1 MGVKKLWQIVSDFV
15 FSNTNKDF
23 LVFLFFL
30 GLSGIFWLS
39 LTLNETYER
48 EFSIPVS
55 VVDIPKNA
63 VLTSDEVDT
72 IKMTI
77 RDKGIVLVAY
87 QYGDYLNRLRIP
99 FKNYTRNNGSGS
111 VPASELQKLVYQN
124 LVSSSKI
131 TACKPDKL
139 EFFYNYGTHKKVPVR
154 WSGRV
159 IPEELYFIS
168 RVDYSPDSVTV
179 YASDEKLDSINI
191 IYTETLNYANFRD
204 TLSITCQLA
213 KLKGVKVVPDK
224 VKINFYTDVL
234 TEENIEG
241 VPIQGINLP
250 EGKVLRTPEGK
261 VLRTFP
267 AKVTVSFVTGVS
279 VFRNLRP
286 EDFTIV
292 ADYNEIKRHP
302 SEKCRITLKN
312 VPPGISRA
320 RLDVTLVDYLIE
332 NEP

>member
-1 MGVKKLWQIVSDFV
+1 MNVKRLWQVISDFV
-15 FSNTNKDF
+15 FSNANRDF

-39 LTLNETYER
+39 LTLNDTYER

-77 RDKGIVLVAY
+77 RDKGIILVAY
-87 QYGDYLNRLRIP
+87 QYGDYLKRLRIP

-111 VPASELQKLVYQN
+111 VPAAELQKLVYQQ

-139 EFFYNYGTHKKVPVR
+139 EFFYNYGTNKKVPVR

-168 RVDYSPDSVTV
+168 RVDYLPDSVTV
-179 YASDEKLDSINI
+179 YASDEKLDSINMV
-191 IYTETLNYANFRD
+191 YTETLNYANFRD
-204 TLSITCQLA
+204 TLTISCNLA
-213 KLKGVKVVPDK
+213 KIKGVKIVPEK

-250 EGKVLRTPEGK
+250 DGKA
-261 VLRTFP
+261 LRTFP
-267 AKVTVSFVTGVS
+267 AKVTVSFVTGVN
-279 VFRNLRP
+279 VFRNLTP
-286 EDFTIV
+286 DDFTVV

-312 VPPGISRA
+312 VPQGISRA

>member
-15 FSNTNKDF
+15 FSNTNRDF

-204 TLSITCQLA
+204 TLSITCHLA

-241 VPIQGINLP
+241 VPIQGINL
-250 EGKVLRTPEGK
+250 PEGK

>member
-1 MGVKKLWQIVSDFV
+1 MGIKKWWQIVSDFV

-63 VLTSDEVDT
+63 VLTSEEVDT

-111 VPASELQKLVYQN
+111 VPSSELQKLVYQN

-204 TLSITCQLA
+204 TLTITCHLA

-224 VKINFYTDVL
+224 VKINFFTDVL

-241 VPIQGINLP
+241 VPIQGINL
-250 EGKVLRTPEGK
+250 PEGK

>member
-1 MGVKKLWQIVSDFV
+1 MNVKRLWQVISDFV
-15 FSNTNKDF
+15 FSNTNREF

-39 LTLNETYER
+39 LTLNDTYER

-72 IKMTI
+72 VKMTI
-77 RDKGIVLVAY
+77 RDKGIILVAY
-87 QYGDYLNRLRIP
+87 QYGDYLKRLRIP

-111 VPASELQKLVYQN
+111 VPAAELQKLVYQQ

-131 TACKPDKL
+131 TACKPEKL
-139 EFFYNYGTHKKVPVR
+139 EFFYNYGTNKKVPVR

-168 RVDYSPDSVTV
+168 RVDYLPDSVTV
-179 YASDEKLDSINI
+179 YASDEKLDSINMV
-191 IYTETLNYANFRD
+191 YTETLNYANFRD
-204 TLSITCQLA
+204 TLTISCNLA
-213 KLKGVKVVPDK
+213 KIKGVKIVPEK

-250 EGKVLRTPEGK
+250 DGKA
-261 VLRTFP
+261 LRTFP

-279 VFRNLRP
+279 VFRNLTP
-286 EDFTIV
+286 DDFTVV

-312 VPPGISRA
+312 VPQGISRA

>member
-1 MGVKKLWQIVSDFV
+1 MNVKRLWQVISDFV
-15 FSNTNKDF
+15 FSNANRDF

-39 LTLNETYER
+39 LTLNDTYER

-77 RDKGIVLVAY
+77 RDKGIILVAY
-87 QYGDYLNRLRIP
+87 QYGDYLKRLRIP

-111 VPASELQKLVYQN
+111 VPAAELQKLVYQQ

-139 EFFYNYGTHKKVPVR
+139 EFFYNYGTNKKVPVR

-168 RVDYSPDSVTV
+168 RVDYLPDSVTV
-179 YASDEKLDSINI
+179 YASDEKLDSINMV
-191 IYTETLNYANFRD
+191 YTETLNYANFRD
-204 TLSITCQLA
+204 TLTISCNLA
-213 KLKGVKVVPDK
+213 KIKGVKIVPEK

-250 EGKVLRTPEGK
+250 DGKA
-261 VLRTFP
+261 LRTFP

-279 VFRNLRP
+279 VFRNLTP
-286 EDFTIV
+286 DDFTVV

-312 VPPGISRA
+312 VPQGISRA

>member
-1 MGVKKLWQIVSDFV
+1 MNVKRLWQVISDFV
-15 FSNTNKDF
+15 FSNANRDF

-39 LTLNETYER
+39 LTLNDTYER

-72 IKMTI
+72 VKMTI
-77 RDKGIVLVAY
+77 RDKGIILVAY
-87 QYGDYLNRLRIP
+87 QYGDYLKRLRIP

-111 VPASELQKLVYQN
+111 VPAAELQKLVYQQ

-139 EFFYNYGTHKKVPVR
+139 EFFYNYGTNKKVPVR

-168 RVDYSPDSVTV
+168 RVDYLPDSVTV
-179 YASDEKLDSINI
+179 YASDEKLDSINMV
-191 IYTETLNYANFRD
+191 YTETLNYANFRD
-204 TLSITCQLA
+204 TLTISCNLA
-213 KLKGVKVVPDK
+213 KIKGVKIVPEK

-250 EGKVLRTPEGK
+250 DGKA
-261 VLRTFP
+261 LRTFP
-267 AKVTVSFVTGVS
+267 AKVTVSFVTGVN
-279 VFRNLRP
+279 VFRNLTSD
-286 EDFTIV
+286 DFTVV
-292 ADYNEIKRHP
+292 ADYNEIKRHH

-312 VPPGISRA
+312 VPQGISRA

>member
-1 MGVKKLWQIVSDFV
+1 MNVKRLWQVISDFV
-15 FSNTNKDF
+15 FSNTNRDF

-39 LTLNETYER
+39 LTLNDTYER

-72 IKMTI
+72 VKMTI
-77 RDKGIVLVAY
+77 RDKGIILVAY
-87 QYGDYLNRLRIP
+87 QYGDYLKRLRIP

-111 VPASELQKLVYQN
+111 VPAAELQKLVYQQ

-139 EFFYNYGTHKKVPVR
+139 EFFYNYGTNKKVPVR

-168 RVDYSPDSVTV
+168 RVDYLPDSVTV
-179 YASDEKLDSINI
+179 YASDEKLDSINMV
-191 IYTETLNYANFRD
+191 YTETLNYANFRD
-204 TLSITCQLA
+204 TLTISCNLA
-213 KLKGVKVVPDK
+213 KIKGVKIVPEK

-250 EGKVLRTPEGK
+250 DGKA
-261 VLRTFP
+261 LRTFP
-267 AKVTVSFVTGVS
+267 AKVAVSFVTGVN
-279 VFRNLRP
+279 VFRNLTP
-286 EDFTIV
+286 DDFTVV

-302 SEKCRITLKN
+302 SEKCRISLKN
-312 VPPGISRA
+312 VPQGISRA

>member
-1 MGVKKLWQIVSDFV
+1 MGIKKWWQIVSDFV
-15 FSNTNKDF
+15 FSNTNRDF

-204 TLSITCQLA
+204 TLTITCQLA
-213 KLKGVKVVPDK
+213 KIKGVKVVPDK

-241 VPIQGINLP
+241 VPIQGINL
-250 EGKVLRTPEGK
+250 PEGK

>member
-1 MGVKKLWQIVSDFV
+1 MNVKRLWQVISDFV
-15 FSNTNKDF
+15 FSNTNREF

-39 LTLNETYER
+39 LTLNDTYER

-72 IKMTI
+72 VKMTI
-77 RDKGIVLVAY
+77 RDKGIILVAY
-87 QYGDYLNRLRIP
+87 QYGDYLKRLRIP

-111 VPASELQKLVYQN
+111 VPAAELQKLVYQQ

-139 EFFYNYGTHKKVPVR
+139 EFFYNYGTNKKVPVR

-168 RVDYSPDSVTV
+168 RVDYLPDSVTV
-179 YASDEKLDSINI
+179 YASDEKLDSINMV
-191 IYTETLNYANFRD
+191 YTETLNYANFRD
-204 TLSITCQLA
+204 TLTISCNLA
-213 KLKGVKVVPDK
+213 KIKGVKIVPEK

-250 EGKVLRTPEGK
+250 DGKA
-261 VLRTFP
+261 LRTFP

-279 VFRNLRP
+279 VFRNLTP
-286 EDFTIV
+286 DDFTVV

-312 VPPGISRA
+312 VPQGISRA

>member
-1 MGVKKLWQIVSDFV
+1 MGIGKLWQFIR
-15 FSNTNKDF
+15 N
-23 LVFLFFL
+23 FLFSRINRELLIFPFFL
-30 GLSGIFWLS
+30 ALSGIFWLS
-39 LTLNETYER
+39 LTLNETYEK
-48 EFSIPVS
+48 EFAIPVS
-55 VVDIPKNA
+55 IVDVPKNA
-63 VLTSDEVDT
+63 VLTSDEIDT
-72 IKMTI
+72 VKMTI
-77 RDKGIVLVAY
+77 RDKGIVLAAY
-87 QYGDYLNRLRIP
+87 HYGDYLKNVRIH
-99 FKNYTRNNGSGS
+99 FKNYTRNNGTGVVS
-111 VPASELQKLVYQN
+111 AQDLQKMVYQQ
-124 LVSSSKI
+124 LLSSSKI
-131 TACKPDKL
+131 TSTKPEKL
-139 EFFYNYGTHKKVPVR
+139 EFYYNYGSKKQVPVR

-204 TLSITCQLA
+204 TLSITCHLA
-213 KLKGVKVVPDK
+213 KLKGVKVVPDR

-241 VPIQGINLP
+241 VPIQGINL
-250 EGKVLRTPEGK
+250 PEGK

>member
-1 MGVKKLWQIVSDFV
+1 MGIKKWWQIVSDFV

-111 VPASELQKLVYQN
+111 VPSSELQKLVYQN

-204 TLSITCQLA
+204 TLSITCHLA
-213 KLKGVKVVPDK
+213 KLKGVKVVPDR

-250 EGKVLRTPEGK
+250 EGKVLRT
-261 VLRTFP
+261 FP
-267 AKVTVSFVTGVS
+267 AKVNVSFVTGVS
-279 VFRNLRP
+279 IYRNLRP
-286 EDFTIV
+286 EDFTVV

-312 VPPGISRA
+312 VPQGISRA

-332 NEP
+332 NE

>member
-131 TACKPDKL
+131 TSCKPEKL
-139 EFFYNYGTHKKVPVR
+139 DFFYNYGTHKKVPVR

-168 RVDYSPDSVTV
+168 RVEYLPDSVTV
-179 YASDEKLDSINI
+179 YASDEKLDSINMV
-191 IYTETLNYANFRD
+191 YTETLNYANFRD
-204 TLSITCQLA
+204 TLSITCHLA
-213 KLKGVKVVPDK
+213 KIKGVKVIPEK
-224 VKINFYTDVL
+224 VKINFFTDVL

-241 VPIQGINLP
+241 VPIQGINL
-250 EGKVLRTPEGK
+250 PEGK

>member
-1 MGVKKLWQIVSDFV
+1 MGIKKWWQIVSDFV

-139 EFFYNYGTHKKVPVR
+139 EFFYNYGTNKKVPVR

-213 KLKGVKVVPDK
+213 KLKGVKVVPDR

-241 VPIQGINLP
+241 VPIQGINL
-250 EGKVLRTPEGK
+250 PEGK

>member
-1 MGVKKLWQIVSDFV
+1 MDVKRLWQVISDFV
-15 FSNTNKDF
+15 FSNTNRDF

-39 LTLNETYER
+39 LTLNDTYER

-72 IKMTI
+72 VKMTI
-77 RDKGIVLVAY
+77 RDKGIILVAY
-87 QYGDYLNRLRIP
+87 QYGDYLKRLRIP

-111 VPASELQKLVYQN
+111 VPAAELQKLVYQQ

-139 EFFYNYGTHKKVPVR
+139 EFFYNYGTNKKVPVR

-168 RVDYSPDSVTV
+168 RVDYLPDSVTV
-179 YASDEKLDSINI
+179 YASDEKLDSINMV
-191 IYTETLNYANFRD
+191 YTETLNYANFRD
-204 TLSITCQLA
+204 TLTISCNLA
-213 KLKGVKVVPDK
+213 KIKGVKIVPEK

-250 EGKVLRTPEGK
+250 DGKA
-261 VLRTFP
+261 LRTFP

-279 VFRNLRP
+279 VFRNLTP
-286 EDFTIV
+286 DDFTVV

-312 VPPGISRA
+312 VPQGISRA

>member
-1 MGVKKLWQIVSDFV
+1 MGIGKLLQVVREFV
-15 FSNTNKDF
+15 FSKTNKDF
-23 LVFLFFL
+23 LLFLFFL
-30 GLSGIFWLS
+30 ALSGIFWLS
-39 LTLNETYER
+39 LTLNETYEH
-48 EFSIPVS
+48 EFAIPVS

-77 RDKGIVLVAY
+77 RDKGIVLMAY
-87 QYGDYLNRLRIP
+87 QYGDYLKRLRVP
-99 FKNYTRNNGSGS
+99 FKHYTRNNGTGS
-111 VPASELQKLVYQN
+111 VPATELQKLLYQN
-124 LVSSSKI
+124 LISSSKI
-131 TACKPDKL
+131 ISSKPEKL
-139 EFFYNYGTHKKVPVR
+139 EFFYNYGTNKKVPVR

-179 YASDEKLDSINI
+179 YASDDKLDSISMV
-191 IYTETLNYANFRD
+191 YTETLNYANFRD
-204 TLSITCQLA
+204 TLSITCHLA
-213 KLKGVKVVPDK
+213 KLKGVKVVPDR

-241 VPIQGINLP
+241 IPIQGINLP
-250 EGKVLRTPEGK
+250 EGKVLRT
-261 VLRTFP
+261 FP
-267 AKVTVSFVTGVS
+267 AKVTVNFVTGVN

-286 EDFTIV
+286 EDFIVV

-302 SEKCRITLKN
+302 TEKCRLTLKN

-332 NEP
+332 NE

>member
-15 FSNTNKDF
+15 FSNTNRDF

-63 VLTSDEVDT
+63 VLTSEEVDT

-204 TLSITCQLA
+204 TLSITCHLA
-213 KLKGVKVVPDK
+213 KLKGVKVVPDR

-241 VPIQGINLP
+241 VPIQGINL
-250 EGKVLRTPEGK
+250 PEGK

>member
-1 MGVKKLWQIVSDFV
+1 MGVRKLLKVASDFV
-15 FSNTNKDF
+15 FSKTNKDL

-39 LTLNETYER
+39 LTLNETYEH
-48 EFSIPVS
+48 EFAIPVS

-72 IKMTI
+72 VKMTI
-77 RDKGIVLVAY
+77 RDKGIVLMAY
-87 QYGDYLNRLRIP
+87 QYGDYLKRLRVP

-111 VPASELQKLVYQN
+111 VPASELQKLLYQN

-131 TACKPDKL
+131 ISSKPEKL
-139 EFFYNYGTHKKVPVR
+139 EFFYNYGTNKKVPVR

-179 YASDEKLDSINI
+179 YASDDKLDSINI
-191 IYTETLNYANFRD
+191 IYTEALNYANFRD

-241 VPIQGINLP
+241 IPIQGINLP
-250 EGKVLRTPEGK
+250 AGK

-267 AKVTVSFVTGVS
+267 AKVTVSFVTGVN

-286 EDFTIV
+286 EDFTVV
-292 ADYNEIKRHP
+292 ADYNEIQRHP
-302 SEKCRITLKN
+302 S
-312 VPPGISRA
+312 
-320 RLDVTLVDYLIE
+320 
-332 NEP
+332 

>member
-1 MGVKKLWQIVSDFV
+1 MGIKKWWQIVSDFV

-139 EFFYNYGTHKKVPVR
+139 EFFYNYGTNKKVPVR

-204 TLSITCQLA
+204 TLTITCHLA
-213 KLKGVKVVPDK
+213 KLKGVKVVPDR

-241 VPIQGINLP
+241 VPIQGINL
-250 EGKVLRTPEGK
+250 PEGK

>member
-1 MGVKKLWQIVSDFV
+1 MNVKRLWQVISDFV
-15 FSNTNKDF
+15 FSNANRDF

-39 LTLNETYER
+39 LTLNDTYER

-77 RDKGIVLVAY
+77 RDKGIILVAY
-87 QYGDYLNRLRIP
+87 QYGDYLKRLRIP

-111 VPASELQKLVYQN
+111 VPAAELQKLVYQQ

-139 EFFYNYGTHKKVPVR
+139 EFFYNYGTNKKVPVR

-168 RVDYSPDSVTV
+168 RVDYLPDSVTV
-179 YASDEKLDSINI
+179 YASDEKLDSINM

-204 TLSITCQLA
+204 TLTISCNLA
-213 KLKGVKVVPDK
+213 KIKGVKIVPEK

-241 VPIQGINLP
+241 VPIQGINL
-250 EGKVLRTPEGK
+250 PEGK

>member
-1 MGVKKLWQIVSDFV
+1 M
-15 FSNTNKDF
+15 
-23 LVFLFFL
+23 
-30 GLSGIFWLS
+30 
-39 LTLNETYER
+39 
-48 EFSIPVS
+48 
-55 VVDIPKNA
+55 
-63 VLTSDEVDT
+63 
-72 IKMTI
+72 
-77 RDKGIVLVAY
+77 
-87 QYGDYLNRLRIP
+87 
-99 FKNYTRNNGSGS
+99 
-111 VPASELQKLVYQN
+111 
-124 LVSSSKI
+124 
-131 TACKPDKL
+131 
-139 EFFYNYGTHKKVPVR
+139 PVR

-204 TLSITCQLA
+204 TLTITCHLA

-241 VPIQGINLP
+241 VPIQGINL
-250 EGKVLRTPEGK
+250 PEGK

>member
-1 MGVKKLWQIVSDFV
+1 MGIKKWWQIVSDFV
-15 FSNTNKDF
+15 FSNTNRDF

-204 TLSITCQLA
+204 TLSITCHLA
-213 KLKGVKVVPDK
+213 KLKGVKVVPDR

-241 VPIQGINLP
+241 VPIQGINL
-250 EGKVLRTPEGK
+250 PEGK

>member
-1 MGVKKLWQIVSDFV
+1 MNVKRLWQVISDFV
-15 FSNTNKDF
+15 FSNTNRDF

-39 LTLNETYER
+39 LTLNDTYER

-77 RDKGIVLVAY
+77 RDKGIILVAY
-87 QYGDYLNRLRIP
+87 QYGDYLKRLRIP

-111 VPASELQKLVYQN
+111 VPAAELQKLVYQQ

-139 EFFYNYGTHKKVPVR
+139 EFFYNYGTNKKVPVR

-168 RVDYSPDSVTV
+168 RVDYLPDSVTV
-179 YASDEKLDSINI
+179 YASDEKLDSINMV
-191 IYTETLNYANFRD
+191 YTETLNYANFRD
-204 TLSITCQLA
+204 TLTISCNLA
-213 KLKGVKVVPDK
+213 KIKGVKIVPEK

-250 EGKVLRTPEGK
+250 DGKA
-261 VLRTFP
+261 LRTFP
-267 AKVTVSFVTGVS
+267 AKVTVSFVTGVN
-279 VFRNLRP
+279 VFRNLTP
-286 EDFTIV
+286 DDFTVV

-312 VPPGISRA
+312 VPQGISRA

>member
-204 TLSITCQLA
+204 TLTITCQLA

-241 VPIQGINLP
+241 VPIQGINL
-250 EGKVLRTPEGK
+250 PEGK

>member
-1 MGVKKLWQIVSDFV
+1 MGIKKWWQIVSDFV

-204 TLSITCQLA
+204 TLTITCHLA

-224 VKINFYTDVL
+224 VKINFFTDVL

-241 VPIQGINLP
+241 VPIQGINL
-250 EGKVLRTPEGK
+250 PEGK

>member
-1 MGVKKLWQIVSDFV
+1 MGIKKWWQIVSDFV

-204 TLSITCQLA
+204 TLTITCQLA

-241 VPIQGINLP
+241 VPIQGINL
-250 EGKVLRTPEGK
+250 PEGK